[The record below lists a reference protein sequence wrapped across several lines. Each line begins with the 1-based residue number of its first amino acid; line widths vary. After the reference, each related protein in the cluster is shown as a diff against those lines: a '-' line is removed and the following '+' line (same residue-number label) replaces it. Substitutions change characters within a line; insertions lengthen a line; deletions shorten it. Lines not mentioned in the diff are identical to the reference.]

1 MKVIAMDSNKIREA
15 VKAGLT
21 ANILQQLEDRFGV
34 VFALDGKVGFLHTD
48 AADVLLPGKTRS
60 QGITYDAQP
69 ELVTVSNAGIP
80 AWLTNWFDPK
90 LVEILTAPL
99 EAVNIIGAEVKK
111 GDWTTNTAT
120 FASVEYVGEVAAYGD
135 FNNNGSS
142 NINTNFPQR
151 QSFSYQNFTQWGE
164 KQLDINA
171 LARVDYA
178 NRVNKASMTTMAQFQ
193 NNSYFF
199 GISGL
204 QNYGLLNDP
213 SLPPAIV
220 AAGAWSAAT
229 AEAIYNDVVRLFR
242 QLQLQSN
249 GVIDARASMT
259 MALSPTLEAW
269 LDKAN
274 QYGLT
279 ARKLIASNYPNLTI
293 KTAVQYG
300 QQFGGE
306 LIQFICNEVQG
317 NRTAEAAFTEKMR
330 AHAVVVGH
338 SSWSQKKSAGTFGTV
353 IYQPF
358 AIASMTGA

>member
-1 MKVIAMDSNKIREA
+1 VYGAFQRS
-15 VKAGLT
+15 V
-21 ANILQQLEDRFGV
+21 GV
-34 VFALDGKVGFLHTD
+34 VTPVSRAAAIETTLAVEPGSKVEETERAKRSAPST
-48 AADVLLPGKTRS
+48 AAGSLGSTLPES
-60 QGITYDAQP
+60 
-69 ELVTVSNAGIP
+69 
-80 AWLTNWFDPK
+80 
-90 LVEILTAPL
+90 
-99 EAVNIIGAEVKK
+99 
-111 GDWTTNTAT
+111 
-120 FASVEYVGEVAAYGD
+120 ASVRISPVG
-135 FNNNGSS
+135 
-142 NINTNFPQR
+142 T
-151 QSFSYQNFTQWGE
+151 
-164 KQLDINA
+164 
-171 LARVDYA
+171 
-178 NRVNKASMTTMAQFQ
+178 SMTTMAQFQ

-220 AAGAWSAAT
+220 AAGAWSAAS

-274 QYGLT
+274 QFGLT